1 MKEQE
6 IRPKDIFYEYLRL
19 SESDAKICFPR
30 EKRYKIDCPAC
41 QSSNLRDEFEKNS
54 FDYVSCISC
63 NSLFLSP
70 RPSEK
75 SFDEFY
81 KDSKSSK
88 YWAENFF
95 PATAESRRA
104 KIFIPRVKR
113 LNNLCTEM
121 GFNPSIVL
129 DIGAGYGICL
139 EEWRKIASESRVI
152 GVEPSKHLADICRKK
167 DIEVIEEV
175 AEDVEGFDGMVDLL
189 VCFEVLEHIH
199 SPIDFI
205 KKLHKLIKP
214 GGYILLS
221 TLTIDGFDLQVLW
234 DKSDSISPP
243 HHINFFSIKGF
254 NALLNRCGFKDINIF
269 TPGVLDVDIVNN
281 AILKNPE
288 IIKNHRFLKKII
300 NDDLLS
306 ESFQEYL
313 SKNKLSSH
321 AWIMAKK

>member
-19 SESDAKICFPR
+19 SENDAKKCFPSN
-30 EKRYKIDCPAC
+30 KRYKIDCPAC
-41 QSSNLRDEFEKNS
+41 KSSNLRDEFEKNS
-54 FDYVSCISC
+54 FTYVSCNSC
-63 NSLFLSP
+63 HSLFLSP
-70 RPSEK
+70 RPSEE
-75 SFDEFY
+75 SFNEFY

-95 PATAESRRA
+95 PATAESRRE
-104 KIFIPRVKR
+104 KIFKPRVKR
-113 LNNLCTEM
+113 INNLCNEL
-121 GFNPSIVL
+121 GFNPSVVM
-129 DIGAGYGICL
+129 DIGAGYGIFL
-139 EEWRKIASESRVI
+139 EEWRKVASNSRVI
-152 GVEPSKHLADICRKK
+152 GVEPSKHLANICRKK

-175 AEDVEGFDGMVDLL
+175 AEDVKGFDSMVDLL

-205 KKLHKLIKP
+205 NKLHKLIKP

-243 HHINFFSIKGF
+243 HHINFFSINGF
-254 NALLNRCGFKDINIF
+254 HALLNQCGFKDINTF

-300 NDDLLS
+300 KDDLLS
-306 ESFQEYL
+306 KSFQEYL